1 MEITDPLYS
10 NSLKNLIQGLS
21 EAARKGWMEVGDA
34 ERLTR
39 VLMSQGNDRFADFFV
54 TENFNALREPEVAAA
69 IASKLATPVAK
80 AQQGLNYSFGT
91 EGHHGISVSSI
102 EAASRHLPFEQRLEF
117 LKALKD
123 DYTYSGTDPE
133 DMFPL
138 SGIAH
143 QQKGT
148 ASKTDP
154 YNAHF
159 DSDPKTLAKTFKPNQ
174 GTWQGEDYT
183 NITDPRKLA
192 TEFWNRSGSPQ
203 IRAAEIAFDQP
214 SEVAWRE
221 GLADKLGIRERNLY
235 LSGQTN
241 GKPITATNKAALGEL
256 GIKNE
261 VLKQGMQEAYGQTYR
276 PPNPDAPK
284 TPYEARPPRPWAE
297 SKVLNPNYKPAATT
311 AKAAAGVAPVSSDLL
326 SKYTTQINN
335 RINRRLGKSPFDDV
349 LDTNSPKYLENIGA
363 YQRFIDLDE
372 TSKAALGLYGENFE
386 KYYANLNRQLR
397 SGSTAGLTSEQLGI
411 NQFLESNLNKALDSL
426 PDEQTDLFR
435 SIKDPAREGL
445 ANLKIGDLYTDKG
458 FGSFSSNQDTALR
471 FVDKDTSN
479 ALVAVKGA
487 NGKNIG
493 PVMEYDESEFL
504 QKPGSQYRLE
514 AVDEVFSPKI
524 GGNIPRYTFK
534 VDPSATPKPTA
545 KPAAKPVAPKPAAKP
560 VVQVAPKPAAKPAA
574 KPAPTTKLSS
584 VQTSDLTSKPKP
596 KPGISRTVTKPQP
609 KVSSGAKP
617 VAKPVAKPAAKPTP
631 KPTPTKPA
639 LINARNP
646 GSASMQIRAQQRA
659 APDVLQIHPG
669 MSLPSNSLVQGI

>member
-311 AKAAAGVAPVSSDLL
+311 AKAAAGAAP
-326 SKYTTQINN
+326 T
-335 RINRRLGKSPFDDV
+335 
-349 LDTNSPKYLENIGA
+349 
-363 YQRFIDLDE
+363 
-372 TSKAALGLYGENFE
+372 
-386 KYYANLNRQLR
+386 
-397 SGSTAGLTSEQLGI
+397 
-411 NQFLESNLNKALDSL
+411 
-426 PDEQTDLFR
+426 
-435 SIKDPAREGL
+435 
-445 ANLKIGDLYTDKG
+445 
-458 FGSFSSNQDTALR
+458 
-471 FVDKDTSN
+471 
-479 ALVAVKGA
+479 
-487 NGKNIG
+487 
-493 PVMEYDESEFL
+493 
-504 QKPGSQYRLE
+504 
-514 AVDEVFSPKI
+514 
-524 GGNIPRYTFK
+524 
-534 VDPSATPKPTA
+534 
-545 KPAAKPVAPKPAAKP
+545 PKPAAKP

>member
-39 VLMSQGNDRFADFFV
+39 VLMSQGNDRFADSFV

-148 ASKTDP
+148 ARNTDP

-159 DSDPKTLAKTFKPNQ
+159 DSDPKTLANTFKPNQ
-174 GTWQGEDYT
+174 GTWQNEDYT

-192 TEFWNRSGSPQ
+192 AEFWNRSGSPQ

-221 GLADKLGIRERNLY
+221 GLASQLGIRERNLY
-235 LSGQTN
+235 LHGQTD
-241 GKPITATNKAALGEL
+241 GKPVTATNKAALGEL

-261 VLKQGMQEAYGQTYR
+261 TLKQGMQEAYGQTYR

-284 TPYEARPPRPWAE
+284 KPYEARPPRPWAE
-297 SKVLNPNYKPAATT
+297 SKVLNPNYKPPATAAKT
-311 AKAAAGVAPVSSDLL
+311 AAGVAP
-326 SKYTTQINN
+326 
-335 RINRRLGKSPFDDV
+335 
-349 LDTNSPKYLENIGA
+349 
-363 YQRFIDLDE
+363 
-372 TSKAALGLYGENFE
+372 
-386 KYYANLNRQLR
+386 
-397 SGSTAGLTSEQLGI
+397 
-411 NQFLESNLNKALDSL
+411 
-426 PDEQTDLFR
+426 
-435 SIKDPAREGL
+435 
-445 ANLKIGDLYTDKG
+445 
-458 FGSFSSNQDTALR
+458 
-471 FVDKDTSN
+471 
-479 ALVAVKGA
+479 
-487 NGKNIG
+487 
-493 PVMEYDESEFL
+493 
-504 QKPGSQYRLE
+504 
-514 AVDEVFSPKI
+514 
-524 GGNIPRYTFK
+524 
-534 VDPSATPKPTA
+534 TPKPPISQIDIPRVNPRALAIGAAIPGAVGAVFDGAALASGAQQMRSNDPRA
-545 KPAAKPVAPKPAAKP
+545 KLAGALDAVSGATGLAALAPTPATPALGTISAAAGLASQAVTHKVDQHALKVAPKVVKAVNKVDNAVNP
-560 VVQVAPKPAAKPAA
+560 VRNAINSAIQ
-574 KPAPTTKLSS
+574 
-584 VQTSDLTSKPKP
+584 
-596 KPGISRTVTKPQP
+596 
-609 KVSSGAKP
+609 SG
-617 VAKPVAKPAAKPTP
+617 
-631 KPTPTKPA
+631 
-639 LINARNP
+639 
-646 GSASMQIRAQQRA
+646 
-659 APDVLQIHPG
+659 
-669 MSLPSNSLVQGI
+669 SNWFLNQLRIKR